1 MRIELNSDNTFLSF
15 DTFSIRR
22 KVVYENWISKLDNI
36 LPV

>member
-1 MRIELNSDNTFLSF
+1 MRIELNSDDTFLSF
-15 DTFSIRR
+15 DTFSRRR